1 MVTQVEFERQV
12 DSPGFQAEIARVDA
26 ALCTHAATPAH
37 PPDLYE
43 KYRVSVPEGRAGP
56 WRIERFL
63 VTQRDARMSQL
74 RATLNP
80 QRNDR
85 SVSPGWHTGLYHDER
100 GVIMSDT
107 RSEVIEHLDAIW
119 RIQLPTAQRVLV
131 HGLGLGMILRVALMQ
146 EHVRWVD
153 VVELDHDVISLTAP
167 HYEEMDD
174 QLQRAWGVQYLEP
187 RFKVH
192 HANAYTH
199 RFRPGTRWDV
209 CWHDVWD
216 TISTDNL
223 PRMERLHRRYGG
235 RCGWQGSWAKD
246 QCQAAARQGGG
257 GW

>member
-174 QLQRAWGVQYLEP
+174 QLQRAWGVQYPEP